1 MLDPKLIRNDIET
14 VKASLRDRAKGVDL
28 EELHR
33 LATGLHETSLRVQEL
48 ASKKNQLNADIQLLR
63 FPSPGI
69 NLYAAA
75 RSRYYAHN
83 FNLDTVTQ
91 LAASNSKE
99 LKSKRQDLT
108 GLEEAFAKAAA
119 QIPNLPAEDVP
130 AGASEDCNKP
140 LKTFD
145 RGVKVGKT
153 SPSHWDVLVESGCT
167 ENDAAAAM
175 AGARFSVLTGQ
186 AARLHRA
193 IGQMMLD
200 AQIERGYREVM
211 TPFVVHP
218 VAPFGAGQ
226 FPKFEDDAF
235 HTQDGR
241 VLISTGEVPLVNLL
255 RNTTLKAED
264 LPWKVAALTPCF
276 RKEAGSYGRDTHGLI
291 RQHQFEKVE
300 LVAATTNDDSESMFS
315 TLLDDAG
322 HVLDLLELPWR
333 QVKLCAGDM
342 GFAARRTIDLEVW
355 MPGQSAFREIS
366 SVSWCGDFQARRL
379 KARCKTDSGSE
390 FVHTFNASG
399 VAVGR
404 ALAAVIEN
412 HIDHD
417 RQLHVPKALRPYM
430 KGAESIDFAAGV
442 QR

>member
-1 MLDPKLIRNDIET
+1 MLDPKLLRNDIET
-14 VKASLRDRAKGVDL
+14 VEHSLHDRAKDFDFAGLHQLATELHATHLEDQALASQRNKLNAELGQWAREGKRDEL
-28 EELHR
+28 EEAKQRAGVLGDT
-33 LATGLHETSLRVQEL
+33 LKTLRQKLSE
-48 ASKKNQLNADIQLLR
+48 
-63 FPSPGI
+63 
-69 NLYAAA
+69 
-75 RSRYYAHN
+75 
-83 FNLDTVTQ
+83 
-91 LAASNSKE
+91 
-99 LKSKRQDLT
+99 
-108 GLEEAFAKAAA
+108 LEEAFATAAA
-119 QIPNLPAEDVP
+119 QVPNLPADDVP
-130 AGASEDCNKP
+130 PGTSEGDNVEVERFNCDGELNQASS
-140 LKTFD
+140 T
-145 RGVKVGKT
+145 
-153 SPSHWDVLVESGCT
+153 HWDVLVESGCSM
-167 ENDAAAAM
+167 NDAATAM

-211 TPFVVHP
+211 TPFVVNP

-255 RNTTLKAED
+255 RNTTLKAEE
-264 LPWKVAALTPCF
+264 LPWKVTALTPCF

-300 LVAATTNDDSESMFS
+300 LVAATTKDDSQAMFS
-315 TLLDDAG
+315 TLLDDAA

-333 QVKLCAGDM
+333 QMQLCAGDM

-379 KARCKTDSGSE
+379 KARCKTDAGSE

-412 HIDHD
+412 HIDED
-417 RQLHVPKALRPYM
+417 RQLYVPKALRPYM
-430 KGAESIDFAAGV
+430 KGAESVDFAAGA